1 MDFIQI
7 PLTVFLVFVAPL
19 WLILAYRSKRQTNQ
33 GLSKKDQANLETLIN
48 RTEQLQDRIISLE
61 LILDEESPK
70 WRER

>member
-33 GLSKKDQANLETLIN
+33 GLSKKDQANLETLIS

>member
-19 WLILAYRSKRQTNQ
+19 WLILAYRSKRQSNQ
-33 GLSKKDQANLETLIN
+33 GLSEKDQENLQALIN
-48 RTEQLQDRIISLE
+48 RTEQLQKRIISLE
-61 LILDEESPK
+61 SILDAETPK

>member
-1 MDFIQI
+1 MDFIQV

-19 WLILAYRSKRQTNQ
+19 WLVLAYRSKRQTNQ
-33 GLSKKDQANLETLIN
+33 GLSEKDQENLKKLIN